1 MSLYIHRNNSGINI
15 SKNNRDFPSS
25 PVVKIPCS
33 QSGGHGFDPWSGN
46 QDATCHM
53 VQPKQEKHIN
63 TKDSYHLE
71 ERKDHYTE
79 TCDETAH
86 TIKTKHN
93 LVFQQLGLKG

>member
-1 MSLYIHRNNSGINI
+1 
-15 SKNNRDFPSS
+15 
-25 PVVKIPCS
+25 
-33 QSGGHGFDPWSGN
+33 
-46 QDATCHM
+46 M